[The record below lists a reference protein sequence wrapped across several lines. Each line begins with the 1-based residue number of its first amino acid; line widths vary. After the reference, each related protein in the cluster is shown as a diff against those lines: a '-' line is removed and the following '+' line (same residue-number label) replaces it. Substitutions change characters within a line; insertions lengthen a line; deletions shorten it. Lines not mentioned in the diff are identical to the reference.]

1 MQATV
6 WPRNVS
12 MERWCFPLGHG
23 TSMWRWTKTSDGG
36 TFGTLPVDVLES
48 IRRSPRCPRSLPP
61 PCATRRSSATAST
74 TVSRPKPSPP
84 AGTSCSARA
93 RALGIC
99 TLCPL
104 SHGAAVQNDTA
115 GGLDSRP
122 FLRTAL
128 AASVRAR
135 RMSAAIRRRSARCWR
150 AYLTTSK
157 ASHPPTA
164 ASSTRSRASASP
176 SSYLGMCPPVCHA
189 PSARRPA
196 VVRSRPSLAQG
207 IPQIP
212 YGSRHS
218 APGAQR

>member
-74 TVSRPKPSPP
+74 TVSRLKPSPP

-164 ASSTRSRASASP
+164 ASSNSQSGLRLPFIVPRHVSARLSCTLRP
-176 SSYLGMCPPVCHA
+176 TTSCGPFAPE
-189 PSARRPA
+189 PSAGHSTNS
-196 VVRSRPSLAQG
+196 VR
-207 IPQIP
+207 
-212 YGSRHS
+212 
-218 APGAQR
+218 